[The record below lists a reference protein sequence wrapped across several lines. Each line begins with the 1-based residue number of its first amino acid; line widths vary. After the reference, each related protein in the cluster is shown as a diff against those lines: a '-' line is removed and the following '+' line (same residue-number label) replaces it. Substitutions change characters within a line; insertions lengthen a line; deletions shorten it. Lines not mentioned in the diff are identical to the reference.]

1 MAGEGRPQRREAE
14 IRAEFGTW
22 TRGITGLETWG
33 LTRRRGG
40 AEEDAEKT
48 VWENQN
54 KGAETAEIPGLRNK
68 ALGKVEGIRN

>member
-1 MAGEGRPQRREAE
+1 MLMERRPQRREAE

-40 AEEDAEKT
+40 AEEEAEKT
-48 VWENQN
+48 V
-54 KGAETAEIPGLRNK
+54 
-68 ALGKVEGIRN
+68 GKIKTRARRQRRFRGFATRL